1 MPTVNVKFIAYEL
14 TPGLESGKYD
24 IADGSTVRDVISLCE
39 NQCGASVPPDNFKRL
54 YPLFNGKPVTLDH
67 TITKDGTLHV
77 CRVVMGG

>member
-1 MPTVNVKFIAYEL
+1 MLTVDVKFIAYEL

-39 NQCGASVPPDNFKRL
+39 NQCGASVPPDKLKRL
-54 YPLFNGKPVTLDH
+54 YPLFNGQPVTLD
-67 TITKDGTLHV
+67 TPITKDGTLHV